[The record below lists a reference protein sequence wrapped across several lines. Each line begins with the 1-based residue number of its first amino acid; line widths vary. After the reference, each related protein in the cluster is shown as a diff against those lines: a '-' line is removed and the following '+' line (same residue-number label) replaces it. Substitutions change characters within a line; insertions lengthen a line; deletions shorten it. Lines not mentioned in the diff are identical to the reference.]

1 MLKNILPGGRPPIS
15 FQIPF
20 ILLFGC
26 FWPFSIYFH
35 AVSRFTHKR
44 AKMSGYYG
52 NPPPGTGYNGGPP
65 PPPPGQGRPDGTYP
79 VYQIDFTAV
88 ASGKRISS
96 TKRRVRW

>member
-1 MLKNILPGGRPPIS
+1 MLLAI
-15 FQIPF
+15 FH
-20 ILLFGC
+20 
-26 FWPFSIYFH
+26 FH
-35 AVSRFTHKR
+35 AQKS
-44 AKMSGYYG
+44 KMSGYYG

>member
-1 MLKNILPGGRPPIS
+1 MLRIASGGRPIFWS
-15 FQIPF
+15 FPPLCPSNAI
-20 ILLFGC
+20 
-26 FWPFSIYFH
+26 
-35 AVSRFTHKR
+35 FTQSTKS
-44 AKMSGYYG
+44 KMSGYYG

>member
-1 MLKNILPGGRPPIS
+1 MGVLKTLESPLDQNPNKKSAQKAR
-15 FQIPF
+15 
-20 ILLFGC
+20 
-26 FWPFSIYFH
+26 
-35 AVSRFTHKR
+35 
-44 AKMSGYYG
+44 KMSQGGYYG

-88 ASGKRISS
+88 ASGKRIAS

>member
-1 MLKNILPGGRPPIS
+1 M
-15 FQIPF
+15 PF
-20 ILLFGC
+20 F
-26 FWPFSIYFH
+26 FWPFPFSRCFH
-35 AVSRFTHKR
+35 AQKE
-44 AKMSGYYG
+44 KMSGYYG